1 VGASGTPASAPAF
14 SAEIDRDRKRLL
26 LKSVR
31 STSIP
36 TIGAL
41 VLVSLLFWDKI
52 PTLELLLW
60 LAASLG
66 VAMFRYLLALNAT
79 TDALATIG
87 EIVTR
92 MDERVSRVAA
102 QVRDQGQTTA
112 SICSDLG
119 RVAGETSVI
128 SDSVSLLAASASR
141 TEAAAKQLAAASHR
155 QIEGSRQT
163 MGRIEAFLERVK
175 ALG

>member
-1 VGASGTPASAPAF
+1 MGASGTPASAPAF

-92 MDERVSRVAA
+92 MDEDANRLRALA
-102 QVRDQGQTTA
+102 PRA
-112 SICSDLG
+112 G
-119 RVAGETSVI
+119 RRKAPERPTSTPPPFAYRRNV
-128 SDSVSLLAASASR
+128 
-141 TEAAAKQLAAASHR
+141 Q
-155 QIEGSRQT
+155 
-163 MGRIEAFLERVK
+163 
-175 ALG
+175 